1 MTYKPHSVEYLC
13 DTLVQMLVQE
23 LRLPAGSVATDKP
36 LTQYG
41 LDSIAAL
48 TIAGDL
54 EEMLGLEL
62 PSTLLWDCPTIDHL
76 ARYLSD
82 TLQSSEQV
90 VA

>member
-1 MTYKPHSVEYLC
+1 VTYKLHSVEDLC
-13 DTLVQMLVQE
+13 NTLVQMLTQE
-23 LRLPAGSVATDKP
+23 LRLPADSVLIDKP

-54 EEMLGLEL
+54 EDMLGIEL

-82 TLQSSEQV
+82 VLQERERV

>member
-1 MTYKPHSVEYLC
+1 MTYKQYNVDSLSN
-13 DTLVQMLVQE
+13 TLSEMLVRE
-23 LRLPAGSVATDKP
+23 LRLPAGSVATDQL

-54 EEMLGLEL
+54 EDMLGLEL

-76 ARYLSD
+76 AHYLSGVMNER
-82 TLQSSEQV
+82 EQV